1 MRMKTIIIGLLIL
14 ISLAGCSAGNYLIS
28 TLKQAS
34 PNENY
39 SVSLKPVSLAA
50 NNLYNGMAIS
60 ITNKTE
66 KPIEI
71 VWNKT
76 YYFDHGK
83 TNGGLVLKEA
93 DYEQMNNPK
102 SNDIVSGKSTY
113 DTVVYPLNLVKGCN
127 VSALGSLLGGYT
139 SAPKQQCYH
148 VGFREGENGIDL
160 TLLVNGEEM
169 NEILTFNVSLE
180 PRS

>member
-1 MRMKTIIIGLLIL
+1 MNRVIIGLIIL

-34 PNENY
+34 PNESY
-39 SVSLKPVSLAA
+39 SVSLKPVSLAT

-71 VWNKT
+71 VWKKT
-76 YYFDHGK
+76 YYLDHGK

-102 SNDIVSGKSTY
+102 PNDIVSGKSTY
-113 DTVVYPLNLVKGCN
+113 DTVVYPLKLVKGCN
-127 VSALGSLLGGYT
+127 VSALGSLFGGYT

-148 VGFREGENGIDL
+148 IGFREGENGIDL
-160 TLLVNGEEM
+160 TLLVNGEEK
-169 NEILTFNVSLE
+169 NEILTFNVSLQS
-180 PRS
+180 RS